1 VTLEGASP
9 SDGWSFERG
18 DDSGDVEVTFRNGET
33 QVLVQATC
41 VGGEPHFQVESGSS
55 GDTSGSDH

>member
-1 VTLEGASP
+1 
-9 SDGWSFERG
+9 
-18 DDSGDVEVTFRNGET
+18 
-33 QVLVQATC
+33 VQATC